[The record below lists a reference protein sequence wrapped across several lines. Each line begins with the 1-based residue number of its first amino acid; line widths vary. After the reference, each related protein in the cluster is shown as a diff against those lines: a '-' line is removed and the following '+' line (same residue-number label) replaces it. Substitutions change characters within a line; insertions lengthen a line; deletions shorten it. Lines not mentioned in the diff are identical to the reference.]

1 MGNDMT
7 SNLKQLKISDGSK
20 SVLARLMAREN
31 ISVEHSN
38 TAETAAFDTVNRTLI
53 LPAWRMD
60 NEAVYNMLV
69 AHEVSH
75 ALFTANTKKAI
86 LDGFNRVNTSGDD
99 SFTGNA
105 KAIWNICEDARIE
118 KLILRRFPGLKRDF
132 YDAYKHLVAK
142 AVLDPKNISADM
154 LLADKINYFAKAN
167 IHLPDIPFTDV
178 ERVLLNET
186 LEAET
191 IEDSIEVAR
200 KVFDYM
206 LKNMSKDDSY
216 SNTDMVEGN
225 GESTDSPSG
234 SERRETDETG
244 TGTEDDSDKSDSDN
258 KPNDTSDGDK
268 SDKDDN
274 GPESKGA
281 GSGSDE
287 NDDKGENGLDG
298 AGAGDETGAGKES
311 DNASD
316 AESKTNGSAESKP
329 DSDSNESGIDDSVRT
344 KESPDRTGAR
354 GRAGEG
360 VSKLSDP
367 TGMMPKSDGAFN
379 EFGKELVDDSKSEY
393 AYARIPEFKSLDRI
407 IPYKEVMNDLEVL
420 RERSDAAR
428 CERAFN
434 KFASTNR
441 DIVNFMAL
449 EFERKKAADSH
460 RKTLISKTGM
470 IDTNRLHAYRVS
482 DDIFHRSE
490 NTPSGKSHGMIMFID
505 WSSSMDTNLKPTILQ
520 TLVLVMFC
528 ERINIPFD
536 VYLFSDG
543 HYSREKIKCIART
556 NELKL
561 SSDARFPHV
570 LSSRMS
576 KRERRD
582 AMLKM
587 FMISS
592 SGSRSLPRNYHL
604 SGTPLNETIVAAFD
618 IVEEFKE
625 RTQTDI
631 LNVAFLTDGCGVPSN
646 IEDSNGNTHSS
657 GYNGYYSH
665 RSKTDKFFI
674 RDEKTRIDY
683 NCADFSGPVSQHA
696 ALLKMLSDRHGVKTV
711 GFFISSRRG
720 FSRENVGD
728 WIKDYSVR
736 DHETGAE
743 KVTKHTNEIRE
754 NYFTVLE
761 GEAGYDELY
770 MIDSRYMNMS
780 ASGFKRSKSSG
791 TASNI
796 AEEYKNAAHEKK
808 MSRVLLSR
816 FIELVAAKSD

>member
-1 MGNDMT
+1 MT

-31 ISVEHSN
+31 ISIEHSN
-38 TAETAAFDTVNRTLI
+38 TADTAAFDTVNRTLI

-69 AHEVSH
+69 AHEISH
-75 ALFTANTKKAI
+75 ALYTADTKESI
-86 LDGFNRVNTSGDD
+86 LDGFNRVNTSGD
-99 SFTGNA
+99 STFTGNA

-167 IHLPDIPFTDV
+167 IHLPDIPFTGE

-191 IEDSIEVAR
+191 IEDSIEAAR

-206 LKNMSKDDSY
+206 LKNMSENDSY

-225 GESTDSPSG
+225 GESDDSPSG
-234 SERRETDETG
+234 NESRETDETG

-316 AESKTNGSAESKP
+316 TEGNGNSNKDGS
-329 DSDSNESGIDDSVRT
+329 DSDSNGSGSDDSVRT
-344 KESPDRTGAR
+344 KESLDRSGKR
-354 GRAGEG
+354 GSPGEG
-360 VSKLSDP
+360 TSKLCDP
-367 TGMMPKSDGAFN
+367 TEMMPKSDGAFN
-379 EFGKELVDDSKSEY
+379 EFGKGQVEEDDGRQY
-393 AYARIPEFKSLDRI
+393 AYGRIPEFNSLERI
-407 IPYKEVMNDLEVL
+407 IPYKEVMKDWEVL
-420 RERSDAAR
+420 RERADAAK

-441 DIVNFMAL
+441 NIVNFMAL

-490 NTPSGKSHGMIMFID
+490 SSPSGKSHGMIMFID

-543 HYSREKIKCIART
+543 HYSREKIKCNPRV

-561 SSDARFPHV
+561 NSATRFPHV

-576 KRERRD
+576 KQERRN
-582 AMLKM
+582 AMLKL
-587 FMISS
+587 FMIAS
-592 SGSRSLPRNYHL
+592 SGFRSLPSNYQL
-604 SGTPLNETIVAAFD
+604 SGTPLNETIVGAFD
-618 IVEEFKE
+618 IVEEFKA

-631 LNVAFLTDGCGVPSN
+631 LNVAFLTDGCGVPST
-646 IEDSNGNTHSS
+646 IEDSNGLTHSC
-657 GYNGYYSH
+657 GYSGYYS
-665 RSKTDKFFI
+665 RSGRDGKFFI
-674 RDEKTRIDY
+674 RDEQTRNDY
-683 NCADFSGPVSQHA
+683 NCAEFSGPVSQHG
-696 ALLKMLSDRHGVKTV
+696 ALLKMLSDRYDVNTV
-711 GFFISSRRG
+711 GFFISSRKG
-720 FSRENVGD
+720 FRSENVGD
-728 WIKDYSVR
+728 WISNYDSSDR
-736 DHETGAE
+736 TTNRE
-743 KVTKHTNEIRE
+743 KVSTHMQNIAK
-754 NYFTVLE
+754 NYFTVIE

-770 MIDSRYMNMS
+770 LIDSRHMNMS
-780 ASGFKRSKSSG
+780 ASGFKRPMTKG

-796 AEEYKNAAHEKK
+796 AEEFKNASHEKK
-808 MSRVLLSR
+808 MSRILLSR
-816 FIELVAAKSD
+816 FIDLIAAKSD